1 MRFTKFILAIQ
12 IELIWGKIHI
22 LRKRHSPSEK
32 TESKIRQ
39 YKVTADRLGI
49 AYEVLSGLR

>member
-32 TESKIRQ
+32 TESKIR
-39 YKVTADRLGI
+39 DRKS
-49 AYEVLSGLR
+49 VV

>member
-1 MRFTKFILAIQ
+1 MRFTKFIIAAQ

-22 LRKRHSPSEK
+22 LRKRHSLSEEEK
-32 TESKIRQ
+32 RKILQ
-39 YKVTADRLGI
+39 YKATADRLGV

>member
-22 LRKRHSPSEK
+22 LRKRHSLSEEEK
-32 TESKIRQ
+32 RKILQ
-39 YKVTADRLGI
+39 YKATADRLGI